1 MEKFREKLQTIFP
14 IGHIT
19 EEDFRCLLGDGD
31 MPRTVLVRDR
41 VVQEV
46 WDTEILDEHTVKS
59 ILEVVCPKKKKRTD
73 NT

>member
-1 MEKFREKLQTIFP
+1 
-14 IGHIT
+14 
-19 EEDFRCLLGDGD
+19 
-31 MPRTVLVRDR
+31 MPRTVHVRDR

-46 WDTEILDEHTVKS
+46 WDTEIPDEHTVKS